1 MSAMC
6 MLSEMMTMYTEYSTN
21 TVYTGKTLSIAYKLD
36 AQYTKY
42 TRSIMA
48 KMYTMF

>member
-1 MSAMC
+1 
-6 MLSEMMTMYTEYSTN
+6 
-21 TVYTGKTLSIAYKLD
+21 LSIAYKLD